1 MTERKPRDGSGRL
14 KMAVCAREGRDGWK
28 LFEQTS
34 EGSLPTV
41 SVVPGGGIN
50 SGGSTQITHDVLKM
64 GEKKFK
70 EIGK

>member
-28 LFEQTS
+28 PFEQTS

-41 SVVPGGGIN
+41 FVVPGGGIN

-70 EIGK
+70 KIGK